1 MKLITNNKYKK
12 ILSELSEEIQ
22 ADIQMLDEY
31 NERICTILESKTII
45 LDELDEDIQNAIQ
58 RRLSKR
64 YALLEDI
71 VNLENTYNINVDY
84 NNVKK
89 CITGL
94 NLKS

>member
-1 MKLITNNKYKK
+1 MKLITDNKYKK

-31 NERICTILESKTII
+31 NEKICTILESKTII
-45 LDELDEDIQNAIQ
+45 LDKLDEDIQNAIQ